1 MNALHGSLY
10 CLEENREPPSPGNP
24 YLDSPGRPPADRHPL
39 FRRVIPRRSRTEG
52 LGARERKLAAALRK
66 CPCNKGQRAHMSLLP
81 SSHRRL
87 GAGAL
92 CPAGGWGLPSSS
104 DAPVSTSLGT
114 ESHGSPFGIRVG
126 CHCHNNYCRRSSIC
140 PSRRGLRPLL
150 LPTSRAA
157 LCRRTTGNSAA
168 PPQSDWGAPQPAGRG
183 GTGCSFPESLP
194 PGPSLVSWS
203 CPNKPR
209 RQVA

>member
-1 MNALHGSLY
+1 MIPLDALLQTDTLFS
-10 CLEENREPPSPGNP
+10 
-24 YLDSPGRPPADRHPL
+24 DVL
-39 FRRVIPRRSRTEG
+39 FREGLEQRAWGRGKESSRWLSGSARVIRG
-52 LGARERKLAAALRK
+52 REHTCHCYHHHRK
-66 CPCNKGQRAHMSLLP
+66 
-81 SSHRRL
+81 L

-194 PGPSLVSWS
+194 PRPSLVSWS

>member
-10 CLEENREPPSPGNP
+10 CLEENRERPSPGSP
-24 YLDSPGRPPADRHPL
+24 YLDSPGRPPADGHPL
-39 FRRVIPRRSRTEG
+39 FRRVIREG
-52 LGARERKLAAALRK
+52 LE
-66 CPCNKGQRAHMSLLP
+66 QRAWGRGKE
-81 SSHRRL
+81 SSRWLSGSARVIRGREHTCHCYHRHRKL

-126 CHCHNNYCRRSSIC
+126 CHCHNNYCRRSSIR

-194 PGPSLVSWS
+194 PRPSLVSWS